1 MWEGFQMGLHLDDEE
16 LRRYC
21 EGHGSKTFIV
31 TIDKHVEECEICYR
45 KVVSIIE
52 ELYAVHLQR

>member
-1 MWEGFQMGLHLDDEE
+1 MDLHPDDEE

-21 EGHGSKTFIV
+21 EGHGSKAFIV
-31 TIDKHVEECEICYR
+31 TIDKHVEECEVCYQ

-52 ELYAVHLQR
+52 ELYAVDLEK